1 MATEPLLRME
11 AITKIF
17 SGVVA
22 LDGVDFRLERGEVHS
37 LVGENGAG
45 KSTLIKIMT
54 GAYRRDGG
62 RILLEGR
69 EVDFRSPEDAQEAGV
84 VAVYQEVN
92 LLTYRTVAE
101 NIFLGR
107 EPRRFGLGIDWKK
120 MNADAGAI
128 LRRLGLDIDPRAT
141 LGSLNIALRQ
151 MVAIARGVSFG
162 AKVVVLDEP
171 TSSLTER
178 EVSIL
183 YDVIRRLKSEGV
195 GVVYISHRFD
205 ELYAVCDSVTVLRD
219 GKFVA
224 TRPLAGLERLD
235 LVCLMLGKQREELQ
249 REGATAFGE
258 HHEARKEAT
267 PLLRAEN
274 LTRGRKLNGVTL
286 EAGRGEIVGM
296 AGLLGSGRTET
307 ARAVFGADDVDE
319 GKIYLE
325 GKPLDLD
332 SPGDAIEAG
341 LAFLSEDRKA
351 EGIIPELS
359 VRENLTLAAL
369 PELSRMG
376 VVSRERQNE
385 IVERFMKR
393 LGIKAASAEQ
403 KIRELSG
410 GNQQKV
416 LLARW
421 LCKNPKF
428 LLLDE
433 PTRGI
438 DIGAKGEIQS
448 LVNELA
454 ESGLGVLMIS
464 SELEELVEGSSR
476 VVVMRD
482 GRLVAELRG
491 REITQDNI
499 IHAMADADGVKQATA
514 GGGASGGGSLSDRAP
529 TDALIFGTG
538 AGASE
543 SAPGETGGA
552 TLFGASGGASSGA
565 AADNSSDAG
574 GGGAGFDWG
583 SDSGGG
589 GDGGGDGGGGGG
601 NGGGGGGE

>member
-1 MATEPLLRME
+1 ME
-11 AITKIF
+11 SITKVF
-17 SGVVA
+17 SGHVA
-22 LDGVDFRLERGEVHS
+22 LDNVNFQLERGEVHS

-62 RILLEGR
+62 RMWLEGR
-69 EVDFRSPEDAQEAGV
+69 EVSFNTPEDAQAAGV

-92 LLTYRTVAE
+92 LLMYRTVAE

-107 EPRRFGLGIDWKK
+107 EPRRFGFIDWKR

-128 LRRLGLDIDPRAT
+128 LNRLGLEIDARAT

-178 EVSIL
+178 EVSLL
-183 YDVIRRLKSEGV
+183 YDVIRRLKAEGV

-205 ELYAVCDSVTVLRD
+205 ELYTVCDRVTILRD

-224 TRPLAGLERLD
+224 TRSLNGLEKID
-235 LVCLMLGKQREELQ
+235 LVCLMLGKQRDELQ
-249 REGATAFGE
+249 KKGATAFGE
-258 HHEARKEAT
+258 HHVGAQGSA

-274 LTRGRKLNGVTL
+274 LTRGRKLNRVTV

-307 ARAVFGADDVDE
+307 ARAIFGADAVDAGE
-319 GKIYLE
+319 IQLDGKRLR
-325 GKPLDLD
+325 LR
-332 SPGDAIEAG
+332 SPADAISAG

-369 PELSRMG
+369 PSLSSAG
-376 VVSRERQNE
+376 VVSRAKQDE
-385 IVERFMKR
+385 VVGRFMNR
-393 LGIKAASAEQ
+393 LGIKASSAEQ

-428 LLLDE
+428 LILDE

-448 LVNELA
+448 LINELA

-482 GRLVAELRG
+482 GQAVAELRG
-491 REITQDNI
+491 VDISQDNI
-499 IHAMADADGVKQATA
+499 IHAMAE
-514 GGGASGGGSLSDRAP
+514 GGSP
-529 TDALIFGTG
+529 GVVQQKVGNEDARV
-538 AGASE
+538 E
-543 SAPGETGGA
+543 
-552 TLFGASGGASSGA
+552 
-565 AADNSSDAG
+565 
-574 GGGAGFDWG
+574 
-583 SDSGGG
+583 
-589 GDGGGDGGGGGG
+589 
-601 NGGGGGGE
+601 

>member
-1 MATEPLLRME
+1 MSNEPLLRME
-11 AITKIF
+11 GITKVF

-22 LDGVDFRLERGEVHS
+22 LDGVDFTLERGEVHA

-54 GAYRRDGG
+54 GAYHRDGG
-62 RILLEGR
+62 RVFLEGR
-69 EVDFRSPEDAQEAGV
+69 EVNFRSPEDAQGEGV

-92 LLTYRTVAE
+92 LLTFRTVAE

-107 EPRRFGLGIDWKK
+107 EPRRLGLIDWKR
-120 MNADAGAI
+120 MNAEAGDV

-141 LGSLNIALRQ
+141 LGDLNIALRQ

-171 TSSLTER
+171 TSSLTEH

-183 YDVIRRLKSEGV
+183 YDVIRRLKAEGV

-205 ELYAVCDSVTVLRD
+205 ELYTVCDRVTILRD
-219 GKFVA
+219 GRFVA
-224 TRPLAGLERLD
+224 ARPLAGLEKID
-235 LVCLMLGKQREELQ
+235 LVCLMLGKQRDEL
-249 REGATAFGE
+249 RRGGATAFGGHRE
-258 HHEARKEAT
+258 GGEAP

-274 LTRGRKLNGVTL
+274 LTRGRKLNGVTV

-307 ARAVFGADDVDE
+307 ARAIFGADPVDE
-319 GKIYLE
+319 GTIYLDGE
-325 GKPLDLD
+325 QLKLGA
-332 SPGDAIEAG
+332 PGDAIRAG
-341 LAFLSEDRKA
+341 LAFLTEDRKA

-369 PELSRMG
+369 PEMSRLG
-376 VVSRERQNE
+376 VVSRAQQDE
-385 IVERFMKR
+385 VVGRFMKR
-393 LGIKAASAEQ
+393 LGIKASSAEQ

-428 LLLDE
+428 LILDE

-438 DIGAKGEIQS
+438 DIGAKGEIQA
-448 LVNELA
+448 LINELA

-482 GRLVAELRG
+482 GQAVAELRRPG
-491 REITQDNI
+491 ISQDDI
-499 IHAMADADGVKQATA
+499 IHAMAEGKEEVDGSQ
-514 GGGASGGGSLSDRAP
+514 
-529 TDALIFGTG
+529 
-538 AGASE
+538 
-543 SAPGETGGA
+543 
-552 TLFGASGGASSGA
+552 
-565 AADNSSDAG
+565 
-574 GGGAGFDWG
+574 
-583 SDSGGG
+583 
-589 GDGGGDGGGGGG
+589 
-601 NGGGGGGE
+601 

>member
-1 MATEPLLRME
+1 ME
-11 AITKIF
+11 GITKIF
-17 SGVVA
+17 SGHTA
-22 LDGVDFRLERGEVHS
+22 LDAVGLTVERGEVHA

-62 RILLEGR
+62 RAWLEGR
-69 EVDFRSPEDAQEAGV
+69 EVNFRSPEEAQDAGV

-92 LLTYRTVAE
+92 LLMFRTVAE

-107 EPRRFGLGIDWKK
+107 EPRRFGLIDWRR
-120 MNADAGAI
+120 MNADADAI
-128 LRRLGLDIDPRAT
+128 LKRLGLEIDARAP
-141 LGSLNIALRQ
+141 LGNLNIALRQ

-171 TSSLTER
+171 TSSLTEH

-183 YDVIRRLKSEGV
+183 YDVIRRLKAEGV

-205 ELYAVCDSVTVLRD
+205 ELYTVCDRVTILRD

-224 TRPLAGLERLD
+224 TRPLAGLEKID

-249 REGATAFGE
+249 KKGATAFGE
-258 HHEARKEAT
+258 HHEAAQLAAT
-267 PLLRAEN
+267 APLLRAEN
-274 LTRGRKLNGVTL
+274 LTRGRKLDHVTL

-307 ARAVFGADDVDE
+307 ARAIFGADAVDE
-319 GKIYLE
+319 GKVYLE
-325 GKPLDLD
+325 GRTLDLH
-332 SPGDAIEAG
+332 SPGDAIDAG
-341 LAFLSEDRKA
+341 LAFLTEDRKA

-369 PELSRMG
+369 PDLSRLG
-376 VVSRERQNE
+376 IVSRAKQQEV
-385 IVERFMKR
+385 VERFMKR
-393 LGIKAASAEQ
+393 LGVKASSAEQ

-428 LLLDE
+428 LILDE

-448 LVNELA
+448 LINELA
-454 ESGLGVLMIS
+454 ASGLGVLMIS

-482 GRLVAELRG
+482 GKCAAELRG
-491 REITQDNI
+491 PQISQDNI
-499 IHAMADADGVKQATA
+499 IHAMAEGDATEQAE
-514 GGGASGGGSLSDRAP
+514 G
-529 TDALIFGTG
+529 
-538 AGASE
+538 
-543 SAPGETGGA
+543 
-552 TLFGASGGASSGA
+552 
-565 AADNSSDAG
+565 
-574 GGGAGFDWG
+574 
-583 SDSGGG
+583 
-589 GDGGGDGGGGGG
+589 
-601 NGGGGGGE
+601 

>member
-1 MATEPLLRME
+1 ME
-11 AITKIF
+11 GITKVF
-17 SGVVA
+17 SGAVA
-22 LDGVDFRLERGEVHS
+22 LDGVSLSLERGEVHA

-62 RILLEGR
+62 RVWLEGR

-92 LLTYRTVAE
+92 LLAYRTVAE

-107 EPRRFGLGIDWKK
+107 EPRRFGLVDWKK
-120 MNADAGAI
+120 MNAGARAI
-128 LRRLGLDIDPRAT
+128 LDRLGLEVDPEAT

-171 TSSLTER
+171 TSSLTEH

-183 YDVIRRLKSEGV
+183 YGVIRRLKGEGAA
-195 GVVYISHRFD
+195 VVYISHRFD
-205 ELYAVCDSVTVLRD
+205 ELYAVCDRVTVLRD
-219 GKFVA
+219 GKLVG
-224 TRPLAGLERLD
+224 TRALEGLERID
-235 LVCLMLGKQREELQ
+235 LVCLMLGKQRDELR
-249 REGATAFGE
+249 REGATAFGHKGRE
-258 HHEARKEAT
+258 EAEA

-274 LTRGRKLNGVTL
+274 LTRGRKLDGVSL

-307 ARAVFGADDVDE
+307 ARAVFGADPLEE
-319 GKIYLE
+319 GAVFLE
-325 GKPLDLD
+325 GQRLELD
-332 SPGDAIEAG
+332 SPRDAISAG

-369 PELSRMG
+369 PQLTKLG
-376 VVSRERQNE
+376 VVSRAEQE
-385 IVERFMKR
+385 QIVEKFMKR
-393 LGIKAASAEQ
+393 LGIKASSADQ

-428 LLLDE
+428 LILDE

-448 LVNELA
+448 LINELA

-476 VVVMRD
+476 VLVMRD
-482 GRLVAELRG
+482 GKCVAELRG
-491 REITQDNI
+491 AEISQDSI
-499 IHAMADADGVKQATA
+499 IHAMAE
-514 GGGASGGGSLSDRAP
+514 GGAESEAKGSEA
-529 TDALIFGTG
+529 
-538 AGASE
+538 
-543 SAPGETGGA
+543 
-552 TLFGASGGASSGA
+552 
-565 AADNSSDAG
+565 
-574 GGGAGFDWG
+574 
-583 SDSGGG
+583 
-589 GDGGGDGGGGGG
+589 
-601 NGGGGGGE
+601 